1 MTDFSLRSCDLEKLN
16 SMTKYP
22 SIPTYH
28 ALGDKGALLPETVR
42 FDGPVLLTEK
52 VDGTNA
58 RIILTPDGEFVL
70 GSREE
75 LLFAKGDL
83 IGNPALGIVP
93 ALKGPAAAL
102 PRPND
107 EIVVAYAE
115 LYGGKVTAASKQYTA
130 QQTVGWRLFDIAVIA
145 DFETLFTKSVQQLAS
160 WRDNGGQ
167 RFLNEDELGERAK
180 NYGFELT
187 PRLAT
192 VEALPS
198 GIPETYEFLK
208 TTLPRTH
215 VALDAGAGGR
225 PEGVVARTFSRC
237 APESRPPNA
246 RRRPQ
251 TTRSAPQTGSGVCA
265 KDE

>member
-1 MTDFSLRSCDLEKLN
+1 MTIFSLRSCDLEKLN

-28 ALGDKGALLPETVR
+28 ALGDKGALLSETVG
-42 FDGPVLLTEK
+42 FNGSILLTEK
-52 VDGTNA
+52 IDGTNA

-83 IGNPALGIVP
+83 IGNPALGIVS
-93 ALKGPAAAL
+93 ALRGAAAAL
-102 PRPND
+102 SRPND

-145 DFETLFTKSVQQLAS
+145 DFEALFAKSVQQLAA

-167 RFLNEDELGERAK
+167 RFLNEDQLGERARD
-180 NYGFELT
+180 YGFALT

-192 VEALPS
+192 VEALPV
-198 GIPETYEFLK
+198 GIPETHEFLK
-208 TTLPRTH
+208 TLLPHTH
-215 VALDAGAGGR
+215 AALDAGAGGR
-225 PEGVVARTFSRC
+225 AEGVVARTFSRNVI
-237 APESRPPNA
+237 AKLRFEDYERHA
-246 RRRPQ
+246 KRRN
-251 TTRSAPQTGSGVCA
+251 
-265 KDE
+265 